1 MVCCRR
7 QGFFFP
13 LAALALWGFCV
24 GRESK
29 VAKKAGKKAATKAR
43 MELDLAHST
52 DAKMFEG
59 KRCDTDKECMR
70 RCAVNVSCGS
80 FDLPCAPR
88 RDASGA
94 CAYRYARVARSPR
107 PATTLLRASPLR
119 VPLPRGEPYRSFS
132 LLRLGDDEVWLTART
147 GRFPDAAPKEAMV
160 LWRDAG
166 GLDLKKVYDNARR
179 RRRSRSDQPERVLLP
194 GDLAH
199 NYGFLKRKGRDDV
212 VAMYGGR
219 GETTGIA
226 RLEISSKN
234 KKKKDLLR
242 QLAEATMD
250 DLAIVVRD
258 RHPGC
263 VEAVFRPGRCRYD
276 GRLSITFAPKSRDL
290 LLYARMNHGPNRRYV
305 QVARRRGPEDA
316 FGPFEPLR
324 FASWSACDVVDRSIY
339 SASVQENP
347 VDRDSLVAIFP
358 ANYRGGNCSVNIAA
372 SWDGVRFSTPLVLF
386 RSRCEPEG
394 RVDANPVDG
403 GFLRGA
409 NDDDDDDDAGKKK
422 VYLYVHQS
430 TPTRDAVLEPT
441 YDPAIIRFA
450 VDVDELQKYT
460 QTARRQVAKSFFSV
474 PGGGPAASDDDDDDF
489 GERLKSENDE
499 LSELRRFCDE
509 ERTAQ
514 ALVRRCVGDDRRTS
528 VVAFRRGDSSLLFP
542 RGEEEEEEEEN
553 DEVGG
558 KEGGGFREKSPSIDV
573 RRGAC
578 RQERTDQ
585 RVAVCVAGQRR
596 TFLSDAVQ
604 RGFAE
609 HVGGDESYHFFLALD
624 IDVDPDHALT
634 RLPGRAVRGVW
645 SDGGDDDVS
654 RRKDDCPAGT
664 ANHRFLLP
672 MARRLAKCF
681 LLISDAET
689 RRPRYDYVLRL
700 RPDHVVL
707 RPLPAVEDWL
717 RQAGDPDVL
726 LYDDEVALG
735 PRASASAILKGPS
748 TTYADCPGLAE
759 WRTACGD
766 DLGLRLREDH
776 SPSPPHK
783 NKVPCCP
790 MNLIRRFLPA
800 VASSSSSAST
810 SSSSTVNHHH
820 HSTSR
825 KQQQQQNRTLL
836 RQCRSPRHPTCVLRP
851 CDIDLLRENGKGAFS
866 CVPQ

>member
-1 MVCCRR
+1 MRGVSDHWVSNVEDR
-7 QGFFFP
+7 QEFIGTLASLGLEPRVEFDAGVIAAGKASIESTVVGDRSGVFLPVNNALTPFGHVASFLEEIGPGVQHVATRVDDLIAFVSTANALREITGGRGFEFLDVPRGYYGFVDEAK
-13 LAALALWGFCV
+13 LAAKVGGGDAAAAEKAL
-24 GRESK
+24 
-29 VAKKAGKKAATKAR
+29 
-43 MELDLAHST
+43 
-52 DAKMFEG
+52 
-59 KRCDTDKECMR
+59 
-70 RCAVNVSCGS
+70 
-80 FDLPCAPR
+80 
-88 RDASGA
+88 
-94 CAYRYARVARSPR
+94 RVAREKGFVDEFGLVDLDVDR
-107 PATTLLRASPLR
+107 AKLRDAFDDDEALVEALLFFRYDQAYKVLGNALTEEQYVEIVR
-119 VPLPRGEPYRSFS
+119 NRILVDKQ
-132 LLRLGDDEVWLTART
+132 GDDGLLQIFTT
-147 GRFPDAAPKEAMV
+147 G
-160 LWRDAG
+160 L
-166 GLDLKKVYDNARR
+166 
-179 RRRSRSDQPERVLLP
+179 
-194 GDLAH
+194 
-199 NYGFLKRKGRDDV
+199 LKRSPKDE
-212 VAMYGGR
+212 APF
-219 GETTGIA
+219 
-226 RLEISSKN
+226 LEFIQ
-234 KKKKDLLR
+234 R
-242 QLAEATMD
+242 
-250 DLAIVVRD
+250 V
-258 RHPGC
+258 
-263 VEAVFRPGRCRYD
+263 
-276 GRLSITFAPKSRDL
+276 
-290 LLYARMNHGPNRRYV
+290 
-305 QVARRRGPEDA
+305 
-316 FGPFEPLR
+316 
-324 FASWSACDVVDRSIY
+324 CDVD
-339 SASVQENP
+339 
-347 VDRDSLVAIFP
+347 
-358 ANYRGGNCSVNIAA
+358 
-372 SWDGVRFSTPLVLF
+372 
-386 RSRCEPEG
+386 EPKKS
-394 RVDANPVDG
+394 D
-403 GFLRGA
+403 
-409 NDDDDDDDAGKKK
+409 DDDDDDDAGKKK